1 MKFCTNCGFKMNDDV
16 KFCPK
21 CGAQQPMNMADNNN
35 GNSGRFTGGSEFD
48 GNPQPQR
55 NNQQVRQNNY
65 GNDFNGQ
72 YQNSFNNNQQA
83 RQNNY
88 GNNFN
93 GQYQNNF
100 NNNQQYQQS
109 YADGFTIGQPNHL
122 DFSQSMSYIWANKFD
137 FSPTVQ
143 DNQKSIFWWSQLLI
157 IFLSIAVVIVIGTP
171 AIVLDSVFGAFLMYA
186 IIIVLELMEIPP
198 IMRRLNY
205 LGQSKNLAWLYFVP
219 IAQFYIL
226 YLMFT
231 DRSQI
236 NHA

>member
-21 CGAQQPMNMADNNN
+21 CGAQQPMNMANNNN
-35 GNSGRFTGGSEFD
+35 GNSDSGRFTGGSEFD

-55 NNQQVRQNNY
+55 NNQNP
-65 GNDFNGQ
+65 NG
-72 YQNSFNNNQQA
+72 FNNNQQA
-83 RQNNY
+83 DQNNY

-100 NNNQQYQQS
+100 NNNQQNRQT
-109 YADGFTIGQPNHL
+109 FTIGQPNHL

-137 FSPTVQ
+137 FSPTIQ
-143 DNQKSIFWWSQLLI
+143 DNQKSIFWWSQLMVAILG
-157 IFLSIAVVIVIGTP
+157 IAIYIVLMIP
-171 AIVLDSVFGAFLMYA
+171 AIALGSSFMVIIGYLLFIALYA
-186 IIIVLELMEIPP
+186 MEIPP

-205 LGQSKNLAWLYFVP
+205 LGKDKNMAWLFFVP
-219 IAQFYIL
+219 FANLYII
-226 YLMFT
+226 YLMFI
-231 DRSQI
+231 DRGQV